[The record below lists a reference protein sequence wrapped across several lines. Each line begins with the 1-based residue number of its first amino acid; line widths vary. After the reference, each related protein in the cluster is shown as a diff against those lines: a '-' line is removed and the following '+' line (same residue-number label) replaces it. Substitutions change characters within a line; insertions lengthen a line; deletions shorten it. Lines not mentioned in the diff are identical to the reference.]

1 MAIQNKIYV
10 RQSSDFQVDGFWF
23 VLESVLLI
31 GVNIY
36 HHQFMPSWL
45 PFTSMAFNWSR
56 SVSNTITTQKIVS
69 RCHLTLLLI
78 IIMILLLILP

>member
-1 MAIQNKIYV
+1 MAIQNKICV

-31 GVNIY
+31 SVNIY

-45 PFTSMAFNWSR
+45 PFTSTAFNWSR

-69 RCHLTLLLI
+69 HCHLTLLLI